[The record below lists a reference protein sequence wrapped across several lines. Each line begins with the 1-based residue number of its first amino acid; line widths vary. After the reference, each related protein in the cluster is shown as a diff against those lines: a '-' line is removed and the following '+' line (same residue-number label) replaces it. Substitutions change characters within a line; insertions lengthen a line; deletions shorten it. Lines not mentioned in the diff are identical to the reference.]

1 MDKADIAVNKL
12 ISDVARDYPQVT
24 VFGLRDLI
32 CKNGT
37 CSAYMNGVPLY
48 YDEGH
53 LSIPGSEMLGVEALR
68 TNSLPLELLRVLSNN
83 AEPLADNGSG
93 PNM

>member
-1 MDKADIAVNKL
+1 MDKGDIAVNKL
-12 ISDVARDYPQVT
+12 ISDVARDYPRVT

-37 CSAYMNGVPLY
+37 CSAYMNGIPLY

-53 LSIPGSEMLGVEALR
+53 LSIPGSEMLGAEALR
-68 TNSLPLELLRVLSNN
+68 TKSLPLELLRVLSNSP
-83 AEPLADNGSG
+83 EPLADNGSS